1 MKVHAKELIVS
12 ILIILLFYLIIKR
25 NNVIILKPSKDQMDN
40 VSYYADD
47 INDID
52 MNFKN
57 ESINNN
63 EEYLQTTE
71 I

>member
-25 NNVIILKPSKDQMDN
+25 NNVVILKPSKDQMDN

-52 MNFKN
+52 MSFNG
-57 ESINNN
+57 S
-63 EEYLQTTE
+63 LQNRAY
-71 I
+71 IH